1 MFLIWIII
9 GIALLIVEATTVS
22 FISVFFAIGCFVAS
36 LVSLVIPSIG
46 TQIVVM
52 CIVSG
57 IGTIFCRNILQKY
70 FEVNKEIKP
79 STINAMLG
87 KTGVVTNTITPD
99 NMGLVKVEG
108 AIWSAA
114 TIDFETLSTGTNITV
129 VDIDG
134 VKLIVKSI

>member
-22 FISVFFAIGCFVAS
+22 FISIFFAIGCFVAS

-46 TQIVVM
+46 AQIVVM
-52 CIVSG
+52 CMVSG

-87 KTGVVTNTITPD
+87 KTGVVTNIITPD
-99 NMGLVKVEG
+99 SMGLVKVEG
-108 AIWSAA
+108 EIWSA
-114 TIDFETLSTGTNITV
+114 TSIDSDTLIQGTNIEV